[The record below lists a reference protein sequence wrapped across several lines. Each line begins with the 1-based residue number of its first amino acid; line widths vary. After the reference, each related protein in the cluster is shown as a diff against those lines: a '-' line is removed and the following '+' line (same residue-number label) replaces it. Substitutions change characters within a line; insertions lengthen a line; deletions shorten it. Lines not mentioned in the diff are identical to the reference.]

1 MNETVANMVLALTWI
16 SDLSDIRLIK
26 QELSCAGFDADD
38 VDMYADCAAI
48 VARVR
53 RTLSVGHNQLV
64 DIATTI
70 NELEQGKDG

>member
-1 MNETVANMVLALTWI
+1 MALALTWI
-16 SDLSDIRLIK
+16 SDLSDIRIIK
-26 QELSCAGFDADD
+26 QELSCAGFDVDD

-64 DIATTI
+64 DIATTV
-70 NELEQGKDG
+70 NELERKKDE

>member
-1 MNETVANMVLALTWI
+1 VNQTISDMALALTWI

-26 QELSCAGFDADD
+26 QELSCAGFEADD

-53 RTLSVGHNQLV
+53 RTLGAVHNQLV
-64 DIATTI
+64 DIATTV
-70 NELEQGKDG
+70 NEL

>member
-16 SDLSDIRLIK
+16 SDLSDIRVIK

-53 RTLSVGHNQLV
+53 RTLSAGHNQLV
-64 DIATTI
+64 DIATTV
-70 NELEQGKDG
+70 NELEGKKHE